1 MMHSFDL
8 PPDGGDDDGHQGT
21 EEVEE
26 AVGKIGD
33 GGYAE
38 DGALRHAAGVPRH
51 QDAGD
56 GGGVLTGSA
65 GLR

>member
-1 MMHSFDL
+1 MMHFLDL
-8 PPDGGDDDGHQGT
+8 PPNGGDDDGHQGT

-33 GGYAE
+33 GG
-38 DGALRHAAGVPRH
+38 
-51 QDAGD
+51 
-56 GGGVLTGSA
+56 GVLTGSA